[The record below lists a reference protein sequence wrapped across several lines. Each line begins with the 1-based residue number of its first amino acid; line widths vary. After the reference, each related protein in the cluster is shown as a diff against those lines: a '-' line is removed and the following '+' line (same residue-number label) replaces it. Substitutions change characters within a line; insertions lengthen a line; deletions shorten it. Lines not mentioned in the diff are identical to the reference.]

1 MRLLTQNEK
10 STLIFLTTSAM
21 CAIAV
26 SIYLGVNIQR
36 KKEDILSNK
45 IYLMHTGG
53 EIEKDFMENYQNK
66 MGKYDIHSYQQLQ
79 KSSNIVPNDWNIIA
93 SDIANK
99 YHNYDAFVIVCGKDT
114 LVYTASALSF
124 MMENLSKPIILT
136 DGEVK
141 SAIKLASTTKIPE
154 VMVVSNGKLLR
165 GCRTIHKSTDNFA
178 SPNYPPLDKQN
189 SLTFPKEPVQI
200 KFIDPKINV
209 IVIKVF
215 PGMNAS
221 SFLNLLDKDNVNGI
235 VLEIYGIGNA
245 PTSTNFLDAIK
256 QLASKGIVILAVS
269 QCDDL
274 SKNELDVDIRL
285 LEAGVLSGHDMTTP
299 AAYAKLCFLL
309 ANVKNKKLIGQ
320 LVEKTFRGEMT
331 LNFPTIQ

>member
-1 MRLLTQNEK
+1 
-10 STLIFLTTSAM
+10 
-21 CAIAV
+21 
-26 SIYLGVNIQR
+26 
-36 KKEDILSNK
+36 
-45 IYLMHTGG
+45 
-53 EIEKDFMENYQNK
+53 
-66 MGKYDIHSYQQLQ
+66 
-79 KSSNIVPNDWNIIA
+79 
-93 SDIANK
+93 
-99 YHNYDAFVIVCGKDT
+99 
-114 LVYTASALSF
+114 
-124 MMENLSKPIILT
+124 
-136 DGEVK
+136 
-141 SAIKLASTTKIPE
+141 
-154 VMVVSNGKLLR
+154 
-165 GCRTIHKSTDNFA
+165 
-178 SPNYPPLDKQN
+178 
-189 SLTFPKEPVQI
+189 
-200 KFIDPKINV
+200 
-209 IVIKVF
+209 
-215 PGMNAS
+215 MNAS